1 MGPIV
6 VHGLGKLEPQMSP
19 PAGDVRK
26 GGALMLAMLQEQL
39 LSDAEEPNQRYGF
52 DPLRSQIQLVFFFLA
67 PRAWPG
73 VQRELEKGRKD
84 IIKKDSKT

>member
-39 LSDAEEPNQRYGF
+39 LSDAEEPNQRYG
-52 DPLRSQIQLVFFFLA
+52 
-67 PRAWPG
+67 W
-73 VQRELEKGRKD
+73 
-84 IIKKDSKT
+84 KKF